1 MTARSI
7 KLRKNKIIPNQ
18 KGDIIKFIN
27 KNSKDFSRFGE
38 IYFSEVKKN
47 KTKGWNI
54 HYRYQCILAVP
65 FDEIDFSF
73 FNSTS
78 KKKNIRKIVI
88 SKKNNYSIVVPPGT
102 WFSFKSNVKLS
113 IVTNLLSGIHDNK
126 ESDKSN
132 IINGIKITK

>member
-7 KLRKNKIIPNQ
+7 KLRKNKIIPNR

-65 FDEIDFSF
+65 FGEFDFSF

>member
-7 KLRKNKIIPNQ
+7 KLRKNKIIPNR

-65 FDEIDFSF
+65 FGEIDFSF
-73 FNSTS
+73 FNSTT

>member
-7 KLRKNKIIPNQ
+7 KLRKNKIIPNR

-65 FDEIDFSF
+65 FGEIDFSF

>member
-65 FDEIDFSF
+65 FGEIDFSF

>member
-1 MTARSI
+1 MIARSI
-7 KLRKNKIIPNQ
+7 KLRKNKIIPNR

-65 FDEIDFSF
+65 FGEIDFSF
-73 FNSTS
+73 FNPTS

>member
-7 KLRKNKIIPNQ
+7 KLRKNKIIPNR

-65 FDEIDFSF
+65 FGEIDFSF

-88 SKKNNYSIVVPPGT
+88 SKKNNYYIVVPPGT

>member
-7 KLRKNKIIPNQ
+7 KLRKNKIIPNR

-65 FDEIDFSF
+65 FGEIDFSF
-73 FNSTS
+73 FN
-78 KKKNIRKIVI
+78 
-88 SKKNNYSIVVPPGT
+88 
-102 WFSFKSNVKLS
+102 
-113 IVTNLLSGIHDNK
+113 
-126 ESDKSN
+126 
-132 IINGIKITK
+132 

>member
-1 MTARSI
+1 MIARSI

-65 FDEIDFSF
+65 FGEIDFSF

>member
-1 MTARSI
+1 MTAKSI

-27 KNSKDFSRFGE
+27 KNSKIFSRFGE

-65 FDEIDFSF
+65 FGEVDFSF
-73 FNSTS
+73 FNQKS
-78 KKKNIRKIVI
+78 KNKKIKKITI
-88 SKKNNYSIVVPPGT
+88 SKKNNYSIVVPAGT
-102 WFSFKSNVKLS
+102 WFSFRSNVKLS
-113 IVTNLLSGIHDNK
+113 IVTNLLSGIHNNK
-126 ESDKSN
+126 ETDKSN
-132 IINGIKITK
+132 IINGIKITQ

>member
-1 MTARSI
+1 MTAKSI

-27 KNSKDFSRFGE
+27 KNSKNFSRFGE

-65 FDEIDFSF
+65 FGEVDFSF
-73 FNSTS
+73 FNQKS
-78 KKKNIRKIVI
+78 KNKKIKKITI
-88 SKKNNYSIVVPPGT
+88 SKKNNYSIVVPAGT
-102 WFSFKSNVKLS
+102 WFSFRSNVKLS
-113 IVTNLLSGIHDNK
+113 IVTNLLSGIHNNK
-126 ESDKSN
+126 ETDKSN
-132 IINGIKITK
+132 IINGIKITQ

>member
-7 KLRKNKIIPNQ
+7 KLRKNKIIPNR

-27 KNSKDFSRFGE
+27 KNSKDFYRFGE

-65 FDEIDFSF
+65 FGEIDFSF

>member
-7 KLRKNKIIPNQ
+7 KLRKNKIIPNR

-65 FDEIDFSF
+65 FGEIDFSF

-102 WFSFKSNVKLS
+102 WFSFRSNVKLS
-113 IVTNLLSGIHDNK
+113 IVTNLLSGIHNNK
-126 ESDKSN
+126 ETDKSN
-132 IINGIKITK
+132 IINGIKITQ

>member
-1 MTARSI
+1 MTAKSI

-27 KNSKDFSRFGE
+27 KNSKNFSRFGE

-65 FDEIDFSF
+65 FGEVDFSF
-73 FNSTS
+73 FNQKLKN
-78 KKKNIRKIVI
+78 KKIKKITI
-88 SKKNNYSIVVPPGT
+88 SKKNNYSIVVPAGT
-102 WFSFKSNVKLS
+102 WFSFRSNVKLS
-113 IVTNLLSGIHDNK
+113 IVTNLLSGIHNNK
-126 ESDKSN
+126 ETDKSN
-132 IINGIKITK
+132 IINGIKITQ

>member
-1 MTARSI
+1 MTAKSI

-27 KNSKDFSRFGE
+27 KNSKNFSRFGE

-65 FDEIDFSF
+65 FGEVDFSF
-73 FNSTS
+73 FNQKS
-78 KKKNIRKIVI
+78 KQKKIRKITI
-88 SKKNNYSIVVPPGT
+88 SKKNNYSIVVPAGT
-102 WFSFKSNVKLS
+102 WFSFRSNVKLS
-113 IVTNLLSGIHDNK
+113 IVTNLLSGIHNNK
-126 ESDKSN
+126 ETDKSN
-132 IINGIKITK
+132 IINGIKITQ